1 MRGKGLYSQGGNPLP
16 RALSGDSGLFPH
28 GLYVGRATSNRREA
42 WADVYR
48 APGRT
53 WEKVKSMENTYTIR
67 LSLQPVW
74 ATSCLLPADCAGS
87 AWANH
92 GAVCPPY
99 RANARVQRPAPP
111 HKTRKHR
118 GASWRGCAG
127 TVC

>member
-1 MRGKGLYSQGGNPLP
+1 LP
-16 RALSGDSGLFPH
+16 QALSGDSGLFPH

-48 APGRT
+48 APGLN
-53 WEKVKSMENTYTIR
+53 WEKVKSMKNTYTIR

-92 GAVCPPY
+92 GAVCPPGLTPAF
-99 RANARVQRPAPP
+99 RAPRHPTKPENTEAL
-111 HKTRKHR
+111 R
-118 GASWRGCAG
+118 GAGALERF
-127 TVC
+127 VRQHF